1 MWVEGKC
8 LMEERNLKTLKLEE
22 LCTKAKEWRDTLRAS
37 NPYADNGAVDPCS
50 SPF

>member
-1 MWVEGKC
+1 
-8 LMEERNLKTLKLEE
+8 MEERKLTTLNVEE
-22 LCTKAKEWRDTLRAS
+22 LCLKAKEWRDILRSS